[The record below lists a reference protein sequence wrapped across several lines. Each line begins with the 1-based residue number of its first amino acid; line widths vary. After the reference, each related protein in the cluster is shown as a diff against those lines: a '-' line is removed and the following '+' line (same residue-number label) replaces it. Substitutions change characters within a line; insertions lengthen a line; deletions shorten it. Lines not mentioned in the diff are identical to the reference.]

1 MQICIYK
8 QARALR
14 KRKNNTAKCDT
25 MNKYIFH
32 CTATGEFIQ
41 IEKYVN
47 QKYFDQKYIII
58 HRQNYNNLYA
68 KWSIFRYI

>member
-1 MQICIYK
+1 MQIYVYK

-25 MNKYIFH
+25 MNKYIFQ
-32 CTATGEFIQ
+32 CTATETFIQ

-47 QKYFDQKYIII
+47 QKYFDHYDNSYDK
-58 HRQNYNNLYA
+58 L
-68 KWSIFRYI
+68 SIFTRFILS

>member
-1 MQICIYK
+1 MQIYVYK

-47 QKYFDQKYIII
+47 QKYFDQKYVNICRNTIMYMI
-58 HRQNYNNLYA
+58 N
-68 KWSIFRYI
+68 